1 MTSAIPSYRSD
12 QEDISSEYAPG
23 RRGEYASFQK
33 KRNEANLPRSDWWLI
48 VTVMALI
55 MLGLLMV
62 YSSTYKIS
70 YYVTSDQTT
79 TTYLYRQA
87 QWVGLG
93 SLVLLCCWRID
104 YRIWQRWS
112 TIFMIGILFVLLAL
126 PLSFIGKESFGASR
140 WLVAG
145 GSVQPSEAAKLI
157 TVIYVAHWASSKGE
171 RLQSVQMGLIPFG
184 VLIGIVCGLIMI
196 QPSFSAGLLV
206 GMVATTMFFIAG
218 ADLKQLMI
226 AGSISALML
235 FLIGISA
242 AYRLKRF
249 QAFID
254 PFGTEDGVGY
264 QTAQV
269 LYSLARGGI
278 LGEGLGT
285 SKGNVPALPAG
296 HTDFIFAIIGQELGL
311 LFCLLVLGLFLFLG
325 YRGFRIAIN
334 APDAFGMVLACGLTS
349 WFLYQ
354 ALMNIA
360 VVTNSIPPTGIP
372 LPFISFGGSGMV
384 TALAGVGL
392 LLSISRAQPLEI
404 R

>member
-12 QEDISSEYAPG
+12 QEDISSEYAPH
-23 RRGEYASFQK
+23 RRGEYASFQE
-33 KRNEANLPRSDWWLI
+33 KRHQANLPRSDWWLI
-48 VTVMALI
+48 VTVVALI

-62 YSSTYKIS
+62 YSSTYQIA
-70 YYVTSDQTT
+70 YYNSSGETT

-112 TIFMIGILFVLLAL
+112 AIFMLGILFVLLVL

-226 AGSISALML
+226 AGSISCVML

-242 AYRLKRF
+242 AYRLDRF
-249 QAFID
+249 QAYID
-254 PFGTEDGVGY
+254 PFGNEDGVGF
-264 QTAQV
+264 QTVQV
-269 LYSLARGGI
+269 LNSLARGGI

-285 SKGNVPALPAG
+285 SKGNVPALFAG

-311 LFCLLVLGLFLFLG
+311 LFCLLVLALFLFLG
-325 YRGFRIAIN
+325 YRGFWIAIN
-334 APDAFGMVLACGLTS
+334 APDPFGMVLACGLTC

-384 TALAGVGL
+384 STLAGVGL

>member
-1 MTSAIPSYRSD
+1 MTSAIPSYRAEQEETYSD
-12 QEDISSEYAPG
+12 HT
-23 RRGEYASFQK
+23 RFQK
-33 KRNEANLPRSDWWLI
+33 KRDELSAPRSDWWLI
-48 VTVMALI
+48 VTVTALI

-62 YSSTYKIS
+62 YSSTFTIS
-70 YYVTSDQTT
+70 YYNMSDNTT
-79 TTYLYRQA
+79 TYYLYRQL

-93 SLVLLCCWRID
+93 FIVLLCCWRID
-104 YRIWQRWS
+104 YRVWQRWS
-112 TIFMIGILFVLLAL
+112 TIFMIGISLVLLVL

-140 WLVAG
+140 WLVSG

-171 RLQSVQMGLIPFG
+171 RLQSVQLGLVPFS

-218 ADLKQLMI
+218 ADLKQLVTTGCI
-226 AGSISALML
+226 SSIIL

-242 AYRLKRF
+242 AYRKDRF
-249 QAFID
+249 IAYLD

-269 LYSLARGGI
+269 LYSLARGGLI
-278 LGEGLGT
+278 GEGLGT

-311 LFCLLVLGLFLFLG
+311 LFCLLVLALFLFLG

-334 APDAFGMVLACGLTS
+334 APDAFGMILACGLTS

-392 LLSISRAQPLEI
+392 LLSISRAQPVKLKSENRI
-404 R
+404 S